1 MSLLL
6 ESGLF
11 DTVAGLPVHPLVVH
25 AAVILLP
32 ISAIALIVIYFVPR
46 WRKQYGWLTM
56 IAMAAG
62 AAAGVVAK
70 ESGEALAARVGLP
83 AQHQQLA
90 DVLVPVAVV
99 TLVVSAI
106 WFWLQ
111 RRADAS
117 DTTSV
122 AAKVVGGL
130 AVALSLA
137 VVVLTVMVGHAGAT
151 AAWADR
157 ITPAQ
162 PSAVASVSGAVNP
175 VASGSTAA
183 PTKSFTMAEVRQHA
197 SRASCWAVV
206 DGKVYDLTSWISRH
220 PGGPDRILGLCGT
233 DGTAAFTQQH
243 STQTRPN
250 EMLAS
255 FYLGT
260 LR

>member
-1 MSLLL
+1 MALLL

-11 DTVAGLPVHPLVVH
+11 DTIAGLPVHPLVVH

-32 ISAIALIVIYFVPR
+32 VSAIALIVIYFVPR
-46 WRKQYGWLTM
+46 WRRQYGWLTM

-90 DVLVPVAVV
+90 DVLVPVA
-99 TLVVSAI
+99 LVAFLVSAI

-111 RRADAS
+111 RRADAA
-117 DTTSV
+117 DATSV
-122 AAKVVGGL
+122 AARLVGGL

-137 VVVLTVMVGHAGAT
+137 VVVLTVLVGHAGAT
-151 AAWADR
+151 AVWADR
-157 ITPAQ
+157 INPVQ
-162 PSAVASVSGAVNP
+162 PSAAASPTVSSSPA
-175 VASGSTAA
+175 AS
-183 PTKSFTMAEVRQHA
+183 PKSYTMAEVRQHA
-197 SRASCWAVV
+197 SRTSCWAAI
-206 DGKVYDLTSWISRH
+206 DGKVYDLTSWIDRH
-220 PGGPDRILGLCGT
+220 PGGPDRILSLCGT

-243 STQTRPN
+243 GTQTRPN

-255 FYLGT
+255 FYLGP
-260 LR
+260 LG